1 MEYETTRQRPKGVVV
16 VVSGPASMS
25 VIDTIPHD
33 SVEANVVD
41 GAPDAGASPDQP
53 VATRARQYKSN
64 PEETWRM
71 LGYAKE
77 RGESVTFRIDIGWL
91 LPGVVSP
98 SGGLI
103 IESILPH
110 PITVQVT
117 IEHISSEPENPQGIA
132 ILARVK
138 DVVNHSAY
146 FPGGPERMDL
156 PVIKSGSLLQLS
168 YSLTS
173 AEGGLCVVDEQDPY
187 NNQPPLINSLSEIC
201 RLRVEQSDANAT
213 ARYQIS
219 STRTTQP
226 TTNSFECNQYRPL
239 EYG

>member
-1 MEYETTRQRPKGVVV
+1 MDYETTRQRPKGVVV

-25 VIDTIPHD
+25 VIDTVPHHPTD
-33 SVEANVVD
+33 T
-41 GAPDAGASPDQP
+41 ASGSQL
-53 VATRARQYKSN
+53 ASTYERQYKPN

-77 RGESVTFRIDIGWL
+77 RSESVTFRIDIGWL

-110 PITVQVT
+110 PITVQAT

-138 DVVNHSAY
+138 DIANHSAY

-173 AEGGLCVVDEQDPY
+173 AEGGLCIVDEQDPH

-201 RLRVEQSDANAT
+201 RLRVEQDDANAT
-213 ARYQIS
+213 ARYQVS
-219 STRTTQP
+219 STRATQP
-226 TTNSFECNQYRPL
+226 TTNSFDCNQYRPL
-239 EYG
+239 EYD